1 MKKKYQLI
9 YEDIRTKIEEKRY
22 LEGDFLPSETEI
34 AEEFGT
40 SRPTVTRALE
50 QLREEKLIHSRA
62 GYGTVVLRSELTD
75 GKNIGLLIPQF
86 GRAEIF
92 EPICSAIQEESG
104 KHCWQVHL
112 PSDLLDPKDIKKTTG
127 LLCAK
132 FIRER
137 FDGVFFSPPNR
148 IVDNVNFN
156 LDILDQFK
164 KAGIAVVLL
173 DRDILNWPN
182 QTSCDLVG
190 VDNIQGGLAVTEH
203 LLNQGCERIVFAKHE
218 NSTGMI
224 DIRIIGARE
233 AIRQAN
239 LPPETLRVV
248 KMSSE
253 RELPGITKHMPDG
266 LICANDEM
274 AADLMRKL
282 LDAGIRIPDTLKVA
296 GFDDVKYA
304 GLLSVPLTTYRQPCA
319 EIGRTAVNT
328 MLNRLANPGFA
339 PARINLL
346 GELVARSSTAIN
358 FKMTKD

>member
-1 MKKKYQLI
+1 MKKKYQVI
-9 YEDIRTKIEEKRY
+9 YENIRKNIAEKRY
-22 LEGDFLPSETEI
+22 QEGDFLPSETEI
-34 AEEFGT
+34 AVEFGT
-40 SRPTVTRALE
+40 SRPTVARAFD
-50 QLREEKLIHSRA
+50 QLRKEKLIQSRA
-62 GYGTVVLRSELTD
+62 GYGTVVLQSELTD
-75 GKNIGLLIPQF
+75 GNKIGLLIPQF

-92 EPICSAIQEESG
+92 EPICSTIQEESQ

-132 FIRER
+132 FIREK

-148 IVDNVNFN
+148 IPDNVNFN
-156 LDILDQFK
+156 LNILDQFK
-164 KAGIAVVLL
+164 KAEIAVVLL

-190 VDNIQGGLAVTEH
+190 VDNMQAGLAVTGH
-203 LLNQGCERIVFAKHE
+203 LIEQGCEKIVFAKHE

-239 LPPETLRVV
+239 LPPETLSVV
-248 KMSSE
+248 KMSAS
-253 RELPGITKHMPDG
+253 RELSGITKHMPDG

-328 MLNRLANPGFA
+328 MLNRLANREFA

-346 GELVARSSTAIN
+346 GELVARSSTAVAQL
-358 FKMTKD
+358 

>member
-1 MKKKYQLI
+1 M
-9 YEDIRTKIEEKRY
+9 R
-22 LEGDFLPSETEI
+22 
-34 AEEFGT
+34 
-40 SRPTVTRALE
+40 
-50 QLREEKLIHSRA
+50 
-62 GYGTVVLRSELTD
+62 
-75 GKNIGLLIPQF
+75 
-86 GRAEIF
+86 
-92 EPICSAIQEESG
+92 
-104 KHCWQVHL
+104 KH
-112 PSDLLDPKDIKKTTG
+112 D
-127 LLCAK
+127 
-132 FIRER
+132 
-137 FDGVFFSPPNR
+137 
-148 IVDNVNFN
+148 VNFN
-156 LDILDQFK
+156 LNILDQFK

-190 VDNIQGGLAVTEH
+190 VDNMQAGMAVTRH
-203 LLNQGCERIVFAKHE
+203 LIEQGCENIVFAKHK

-248 KMSSE
+248 KISSK
-253 RELPGITKHMPDG
+253 RELLDIIKHMPDG

-282 LDAGIRIPDTLKVA
+282 LDAGIRIPETLKVA

-339 PARINLL
+339 PVRVNLM
-346 GELVARSSTAIN
+346 GEMVVRSSSTFN
-358 FKMTKD
+358 FKMTKRLVKSE

>member
-1 MKKKYQLI
+1 
-9 YEDIRTKIEEKRY
+9 
-22 LEGDFLPSETEI
+22 
-34 AEEFGT
+34 
-40 SRPTVTRALE
+40 
-50 QLREEKLIHSRA
+50 
-62 GYGTVVLRSELTD
+62 
-75 GKNIGLLIPQF
+75 LLIPQF

-92 EPICSAIQEESG
+92 EPICSTIQEESR

-112 PSDLLDPKDIKKTTG
+112 PSDLLDPKDTKRTTG
-127 LLCAK
+127 LLCTT
-132 FIRER
+132 FIRDK
-137 FDGVFFSPPNR
+137 FDGIFFSPPNR
-148 IVDNVNFN
+148 IPDNVNFN
-156 LDILDQFK
+156 LEILDQFNR
-164 KAGIAVVLL
+164 AGITVVLL
-173 DRDILNWPN
+173 DRDILNWPD
-182 QTSCDLVG
+182 QTPCDLVG
-190 VDNIQGGLAVTEH
+190 VDNMQAGMAVAEH
-203 LLNQGCERIVFAKHE
+203 LIKQGCERIVFAKHE

-239 LPPETLRVV
+239 LAPETLRVV
-248 KMSSE
+248 KMSSK

-319 EIGRTAVNT
+319 DIGRTAVNT

-339 PARINLL
+339 PVRVNLL
-346 GELVARSSTAIN
+346 GELVVRSSTAS
-358 FKMTKD
+358 